1 MITVLARKIY
11 TGTTILENQRIT
23 IENGRIVS
31 IIGEGHEPSDVKTD
45 HAVECLSPAFIDIQV
60 NGGTNLNFTENPDIQ
75 TLTDIA
81 ESCALLGTG
90 FMLPTLL
97 SSPLENILKAIEA
110 VKNFQAAYPEAG
122 ILGMHLE
129 GPFINPEKRGAHAA
143 SWVRKPTDAELE
155 QIIRNGKGVLR
166 LMTIA
171 PEVFTNEQINMLVSS
186 GITISAGHSNATFE
200 QAMNGFHHGIQLVT
214 HLYNAMSEFQP
225 RAPGLVGAA
234 FDSPYVATPLIL
246 DGHHS
251 DFLAARIA
259 YKLKRDKFFLVSDVL
274 FTGEKKERY
283 EWGEFNA
290 YLHGDQYVNS
300 EGHFAGSAISLGDA
314 VRNAVLHVG
323 ISLPEAI
330 SMVTERPAAA
340 IHIDKFI
347 GRIQVGYPAVFTTFD
362 SKLRNFAT
370 LRL

>member
-1 MITVLARKIY
+1 MKTVFSRKVY
-11 TGTTILENQRIT
+11 TGTSILEDQLIGT
-23 IENGRIVS
+23 ENGRIVS
-31 IIGEGHEPSDVKTD
+31 ISRQDKADGEGKADYTE
-45 HAVECLSPAFIDIQV
+45 ECLSPAFTDIQV
-60 NGGTNLNFTENPDIQ
+60 NGGTSLNFTEKPDAE
-75 TLTDIA
+75 TLEDIA
-81 ESCALLGTG
+81 SSCAALGTG

-97 SSPLENILKAIEA
+97 SSPPDTILKAIEA
-110 VKNFQAAYPEAG
+110 VKDFQGKHPDAG
-122 ILGMHLE
+122 VIGMHLE

-143 SWVRKPTDAELE
+143 SWVRKPADGELE
-155 QIIRNGKGVLR
+155 QIIRYGKGVLR

-171 PEVFTNEQINMLVSS
+171 PEVFTNDQIDMLVNS
-186 GITISAGHSNATFE
+186 GIAISAGHSNATFE
-200 QAMNGFHHGIQLVT
+200 QAVNGFHHGIQLVT

-290 YLHGDQYVNS
+290 YLHRDQYVNS

-323 ISLPEAI
+323 IALPEAI

-340 IHIDKFI
+340 IHMDKFI

-362 SKLRNFAT
+362 SKLRNFTT
-370 LRL
+370 LHP

>member
-1 MITVLARKIY
+1 MTTVFAKKIY
-11 TGTTILENQRIT
+11 TGTAILENQRVAA
-23 IENGRIVS
+23 ENGRIVS
-31 IIGEGHEPSDVKTD
+31 IIGEGKEPSATKAD
-45 HAVECLSPAFIDIQV
+45 HTVECLSPTFTDIQV
-60 NGGTNLNFTENPDIQ
+60 NGGTSFNFTEKPEFR
-75 TLTDIA
+75 TLSDIA
-81 ESCALLGTG
+81 DSCAALGTG

-97 SSPLENILKAIEA
+97 SSPLENILKAIQA
-110 VKNFQAAYPEAG
+110 VKDFQVRHPEAG
-122 ILGMHLE
+122 VIGMHLE

-143 SWVRKPTDAELE
+143 SWVRKPTDTELE
-155 QIIRNGKGVLR
+155 EIIRYGKGILR

-171 PEVFTNEQINMLVSS
+171 PEVFTKGQIDMLVAS
-186 GITISAGHSNATFE
+186 GITISAGHSNATYE
-200 QAMNGFHHGIQLVT
+200 QAVTGFHHGIQLVT

-234 FDSPYVATPLIL
+234 FDTPYVATPLIL

-290 YLHGDQYVNS
+290 YLKGDQYINS
-300 EGHFAGSAISLGDA
+300 EGHFAGSAISLGEA

-323 ISLPEAI
+323 IALPEAI

-340 IHIDKFI
+340 IGMDNFI
-347 GRIQVGYPAVFTTFD
+347 GRVQVGYPAVFTTFD
-362 SKLRNFAT
+362 SKLRDFKT

>member
-1 MITVLARKIY
+1 MTTVFAKKVY
-11 TGTTILENQRIT
+11 TGTSILEDQLIA
-23 IENGRIVS
+23 IENGRIIS
-31 IIGEGHEPSDVKTD
+31 LTGKDGAHTSDKPD
-45 HAVECLSPAFIDIQV
+45 DAVECLSPAFTDIQV
-60 NGGTNLNFTENPDIQ
+60 NGGMNLNFTEKPDIT

-81 ESCALLGTG
+81 GSCAALGTG

-97 SSPLENILKAIEA
+97 STTLENILKAIEA
-110 VKNFQAAYPEAG
+110 IKDFQSRYPAAGVLG
-122 ILGMHLE
+122 IHLE
-129 GPFINPEKRGAHAA
+129 GPFINPAKRGAHAT
-143 SWVRKPTDAELE
+143 SWIRKPTDAELE
-155 QIIRNGKGVLR
+155 EIIRYGKGVLR

-171 PEVFTNEQINMLVSS
+171 PEVFTKDQIDLLVSS
-186 GITISAGHSNATFE
+186 GIAISAGHSNATYE
-200 QAMNGFHHGIQLVT
+200 QAMTGFHHGIQLVT
-214 HLYNAMSEFQP
+214 HLYNAMSEFEP
-225 RAPGLVGAA
+225 RSPGLVGAA
-234 FDSPYVATPLIL
+234 FDTPYVATPLIL

-274 FTGEKKERY
+274 FAGEKKESY

-290 YLHGDQYVNS
+290 FLKGDQYINS

-323 ISLPEAI
+323 IALPEAI

-340 IHIDKFI
+340 IHMDKFI
-347 GRIQVGYPAVFTTFD
+347 GRIQVGYPAVFTIFD
-362 SKLRNFAT
+362 SKLRDFKT